1 MDGCNKCREIDTL
14 SLTYESLQVLPW
26 HNNTIIEKIN
36 GSNSRWTSDVLL
48 TSNRRLYEVRTSY
61 RRPLTSKGHLMPTGN
76 RCRQIRDFIQYR
88 HFWNQWDVIIID
100 YDISLQQLLLCKN
113 IVNSKE
119 CEAEIVKF
127 YNRKRI
133 IHQMGGY
140 NWNCELTQYLSNT
153 CQIHFIYATHGSK

>member
-1 MDGCNKCREIDTL
+1 MAPIPGGHQTFFWRPIDVYMKSGL
-14 SLTYESLQVLPW
+14 
-26 HNNTIIEKIN
+26 HI
-36 GSNSRWTSDVLL
+36 DVHW
-48 TSNRRLYEVRTSY
+48 
-61 RRPLTSKGHLMPTGN
+61 TSKGHLMPTGN
-76 RCRQIRDFIQYR
+76 RCRQIRNFIQYR